1 MSEPKQY
8 QPSKVMNAANAVMRG
23 LARIGLV
30 PHVVVL
36 TVRGRT
42 SGEPRSLP
50 VTPIEQGGSIWLV
63 SPYGTVAWVRN
74 VRAAGDIALSRGHT
88 TRRFTTR
95 EARPDEVGPVL
106 KRYVA
111 VVPIVLPYFAAGV
124 SDPVET
130 FAAEADRHPVFELT
144 AVDDSDALS
153 GPGPASQNV

>member
-8 QPSKVMNAANAVMRG
+8 KPSRVMNAANAVMRG
-23 LARIGLV
+23 LVRIGLV

-74 VRAAGDIALSRGHT
+74 VRAAGDITLSRGRT
-88 TRRFTTR
+88 IRRFTTR

-124 SDPVET
+124 ADPAEA

-144 AVDDSDALS
+144 AVDGSGSLG
-153 GPGPASQNV
+153 GPGPAPRNV